1 MKNFEQPVV
10 EIIVYESIDV
20 VTTSFGIFDDNGFN
34 NNVVKP

>member
-20 VTTSFGIFDDNGFN
+20 VTTSFAIFDDNGFN